1 MSNTRKEIIA
11 KAFQKLDRTG
21 DGLVTVEDL
30 HGVYNSRSHPK
41 FKSGEWTEDQVFSA
55 FLESFDSPD
64 DKDGKVNSQND
75 LLMWHSNSCG
85 SRILFLSNLK
95 RYTFGGHLKTLIWGR
110 LI

>member
-1 MSNTRKEIIA
+1 MSNTRKDIIA

-41 FKSGEWTEDQVFSA
+41 FKSGQWTEDQVFSA

-64 DKDGKVNSQND
+64 DKDGKVNSQNN
-75 LLMWHSNSCG
+75 LLVWRSNSCD
-85 SRILFLSNLK
+85 SKLFLF
-95 RYTFGGHLKTLIWGR
+95 YQT
-110 LI
+110 